1 MPIAFIMSIEKLLTF
16 QEFVTHVQ
24 EEIGQEIGRQIKD
37 RNIIY
42 ALEGGKHLRPI
53 MLMLSFRAC
62 NGGSDRYGK
71 ALESALGIELAHS
84 ASLVHDDIMDGDT
97 TRRGKP
103 ALYVK
108 SGIGNAILT
117 GHRMISKA
125 FRISVEHGLDNALIF
140 LDTWDETL
148 VGQIEDI
155 DLNGHLEKIF
165 RDVSS
170 PETLIREY
178 IKVMEMKTASL
189 FATACRAGAIEAQ
202 APAEVRTV
210 MAEYGRNVGLA
221 YQLADD
227 LVDIAEGR
235 LEEGIIMPLINAYGK
250 NLSGEIIGM
259 LKSGEISLEEEL
271 DRRGISLQEVY
282 RKGIVT
288 YVNKAQEIA
297 NSPLIPDTIYKPL
310 LEEAP
315 LYITN
320 RMAEKVGVTI

>member
-16 QEFVTHVQ
+16 QEFVAHVQ
-24 EEIGQEIGRQIKD
+24 EEVGQEIDREIKD
-37 RNIIY
+37 RDMRY
-42 ALEGGKHLRPI
+42 ALEGGKLLRPI
-53 MLMLSFRAC
+53 MLILSFRAC
-62 NGGSDRYGK
+62 KGGSDRYEK

-84 ASLVHDDIMDGDT
+84 ASLVHDDIMDGDV

-117 GHRMISKA
+117 GHRMISRA
-125 FRISVEHGLDNALIF
+125 FRISVEHGIDNAKIF
-140 LDTWDETL
+140 LDTWDKTL
-148 VGQIEDI
+148 IGQIEDI

-165 RDVSS
+165 TGGNS
-170 PETLIREY
+170 PELLIKEY
-178 IKVMEMKTASL
+178 ISVMEMKTASL

-202 APAEVRTV
+202 APPEVKSL

-250 NLSGEIIGM
+250 NLDENIIGM
-259 LKSGEISLEEEL
+259 LKNGKISLEKEL
-271 DRRGISLQEVY
+271 EKRGMSLQEVY
-282 RKGIVT
+282 RKGIVN
-288 YVNKAQEIA
+288 YVHRAQEIA

-310 LEEAP
+310 LNEAP

>member
-16 QEFVTHVQ
+16 EEFVAHVQ
-24 EEIGQEIGRQIKD
+24 EEVGQEIDREIKD
-37 RNIIY
+37 RDMRY
-42 ALEGGKHLRPI
+42 ALEGGKLLRPI
-53 MLMLSFRAC
+53 MLILSFRAC
-62 NGGSDRYGK
+62 KGGRDRYEK

-84 ASLVHDDIMDGDT
+84 ASLVHDDIMDGDV

-117 GHRMISKA
+117 GHRMISRA
-125 FRISVEHGLDNALIF
+125 FRISVEHGIDNAKIF
-140 LDTWDETL
+140 LDTWDKTL
-148 VGQIEDI
+148 IGQIEDI

-165 RDVSS
+165 TGGNS
-170 PETLIREY
+170 PELLIKEY
-178 IKVMEMKTASL
+178 INVMEMKTASL

-202 APAEVRTV
+202 APEEVKSL

-250 NLSGEIIGM
+250 NLDENIIGM
-259 LKSGEISLEEEL
+259 LKNGKISLEKEL
-271 DRRGISLQEVY
+271 EKRGMNLQEVY
-282 RKGIVT
+282 RKGIVN
-288 YVNKAQEIA
+288 YVHRAQEIA
-297 NSPLIPDTIYKPL
+297 SSPLIPDTIYKPL
-310 LEEAP
+310 LNEAP